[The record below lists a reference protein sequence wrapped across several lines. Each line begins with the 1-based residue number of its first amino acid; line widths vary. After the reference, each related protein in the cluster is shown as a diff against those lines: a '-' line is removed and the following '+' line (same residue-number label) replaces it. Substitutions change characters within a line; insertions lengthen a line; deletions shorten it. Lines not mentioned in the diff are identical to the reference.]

1 VFASEVFLG
10 EGVESR
16 DGIPE
21 GPCGAN
27 VFPCQSGQVTPL
39 CSKIALK

>member
-1 VFASEVFLG
+1 VFLG

-21 GPCGAN
+21 STCGAN
-27 VFPCQSGQVTPL
+27 VFPCQSGQARFRELSATNF
-39 CSKIALK
+39 